1 MRKCAFATRKLCF
14 AYQGPPCLVR
24 ARLLAEEGATAEIQ
38 RAYSIQENHP
48 GTRVGG
54 IQENDM
60 SLHKDLIDRD
70 RKVTFHAS
78 THLKDYAHGE
88 AAGRVI
94 TGGKGINIVD
104 KDGREFIDAFAGLYC
119 VNIGYG
125 RTEVA
130 EAIYQQAL
138 ELSYYHTYVGHA
150 NEPQI
155 ALSEKILELAGPGMS
170 KVYYGMSGSD
180 ANETQLKLVRY
191 YNNVLGR
198 PQKKKVISRM
208 RGYHGSG
215 IASGSLTGLRA
226 FHDQFDLP
234 IETIRHTEAP
244 YYYHRGPE
252 QEGMSEREFSRYCA
266 EQLEAM
272 ILAEGPETVAAF
284 IGEPVL
290 GTGGIV
296 PPPEGYWAAIQE
308 VLAKYDVLLIA
319 DEVVCGFG
327 RIGADFG
334 SHHYGIKPDLITVAK
349 GLTSAYQPLS
359 AVIVGER
366 VWDVLE
372 KGTCEHGP
380 IGHGWTYSGHALGCA
395 AGLANLAIIEQEGL
409 TRNAAETGA
418 YLQQQLRT
426 AFADHPIVGEVRGVG
441 MLAALEFVPDPA
453 RREPFDPKIKV
464 GPRIAAAAL
473 DENLIARA
481 MPQGDI
487 LGFAPPLIATRDEVD
502 DIVAR
507 TCRAVDRVT
516 NELTRAGTLTA

>member
-1 MRKCAFATRKLCF
+1 
-14 AYQGPPCLVR
+14 
-24 ARLLAEEGATAEIQ
+24 
-38 RAYSIQENHP
+38 
-48 GTRVGG
+48 
-54 IQENDM
+54 M
-60 SLHKDLIDRD
+60 SLHQQLIDRD

-78 THLKDYAHGE
+78 THLRDFAHGD
-88 AAGRVI
+88 APGRVI
-94 TGGKGINIVD
+94 TGGQGITIVD
-104 KDGREFIDAFAGLYC
+104 KDGREFIDGFAGLYC

-125 RTEVA
+125 RSEVA
-130 EAIYQQAL
+130 EAIYEQAMK
-138 ELSYYHTYVGHA
+138 LSYYHTYVGHS

-155 ALSEKILELAGPGMS
+155 ELSEKILELAGPGMS

-180 ANETQLKLVRY
+180 ANETQLKIVRY

-215 IASGSLTGLRA
+215 IASGSLTGLKA
-226 FHDQFDLP
+226 FHDHFDLP

-244 YYYHRGPE
+244 YYYHRAAE
-252 QEGMSEREFSRYCA
+252 QQGMTEREFSVYCA
-266 EQLEAM
+266 QKLEEM

-296 PPPEGYWAAIQE
+296 PPPEGYWKAIQA
-308 VLAKYDVLLIA
+308 VLTKYDVLLIA

-327 RIGADFG
+327 RIGTDFG

-359 AVIVGER
+359 GVIVGDR
-366 VWDVLE
+366 VWRVLE
-372 KGTCEHGP
+372 QGTGEFGP

-395 AGLANLAIIEQEGL
+395 AGLANLAIIEREGL
-409 TRNAAETGA
+409 TQNAAETGA
-418 YLQQQLRT
+418 YLQRQMQA
-426 AFADHPIVGEVRGVG
+426 AFGDHPIVGNVRGVG
-441 MLAALEFVPDPA
+441 LLAALEFSANPAKREHFDPA
-453 RREPFDPKIKV
+453 LKI
-464 GPRIAAAAL
+464 GPRIAAAAM

-487 LGFAPPLIATRDEVD
+487 LGFAPPLTISRAEVDEV
-502 DIVAR
+502 VAR
-507 TCRAVDRVT
+507 AKRAVDKVAD
-516 NELTRAGTLTA
+516 ELTRSGELKAS

>member
-1 MRKCAFATRKLCF
+1 
-14 AYQGPPCLVR
+14 
-24 ARLLAEEGATAEIQ
+24 
-38 RAYSIQENHP
+38 
-48 GTRVGG
+48 
-54 IQENDM
+54 M
-60 SLHKDLIDRD
+60 SLHKELIDRD

-78 THLKDYAHGE
+78 THLRDFAHGD
-88 AAGRVI
+88 APGRVI
-94 TGGKGINIVD
+94 SGGKGIHIVD
-104 KDGREFIDAFAGLYC
+104 KDGREFIDGFAGLYC

-130 EAIYQQAL
+130 EAIYRQAL

-155 ALSEKILELAGPGMS
+155 QLSEKILELAGPGMS

-180 ANETQLKLVRY
+180 ANETQLKIVRY

-198 PQKKKVISRM
+198 PAKKKVISRM

-215 IASGSLTGLRA
+215 IASGSLTGLKA
-226 FHDQFDLP
+226 FHDHFDLP

-244 YYYHRGPE
+244 FYYQRSAE
-252 QEGMSEREFSRYCA
+252 QAGMNEREFSQHCA
-266 EQLEAM
+266 TKLEEM

-296 PPPEGYWAAIQE
+296 PPPEGYWEAIQT

-327 RIGADFG
+327 RIGTDFG
-334 SHHYGIKPDLITVAK
+334 SHFYGIKPDLITVAK

-359 AVIVGER
+359 GVIVGDR
-366 VWDVLE
+366 VWQVLE
-372 KGTCEHGP
+372 QGTGEFGP

-395 AGLANLAIIEQEGL
+395 AGLANLEIIEREGL
-409 TRNAAETGA
+409 TQNAAETGG
-418 YLQQQLRT
+418 YLQQAMAK
-426 AFADHPIVGEVRGVG
+426 AFGDHPIVGNVRGVG
-441 MLAALEFVPDPA
+441 MLAALEFSPDPA
-453 RREPFDPKIKV
+453 KRTAFDPALKV
-464 GPRIAAAAL
+464 GPRIAAAAM

-487 LGFAPPLIATRDEVD
+487 LGFAPPLITTRAEVD
-502 DIVAR
+502 EIVAR
-507 TCRAVDRVT
+507 ARRAVDRVLDELAN
-516 NELTRAGTLTA
+516 NEDLK

>member
-1 MRKCAFATRKLCF
+1 
-14 AYQGPPCLVR
+14 
-24 ARLLAEEGATAEIQ
+24 
-38 RAYSIQENHP
+38 
-48 GTRVGG
+48 
-54 IQENDM
+54 M
-60 SLHKDLIDRD
+60 SQQHQDLIDRD

-78 THLKDYAHGE
+78 THLRDFANGD
-88 AAGRVI
+88 APGRVI
-94 TGGKGINIVD
+94 TGGKGIHIRD
-104 KDGREFIDAFAGLYC
+104 KDGREFIDGFAGLYC

-138 ELSYYHTYVGHA
+138 ELSYYHTYVGHS

-155 ALSEKILELAGPGMS
+155 ALSERILELAGPGMS
-170 KVYYGMSGSD
+170 KVYYGLGGSD
-180 ANETQLKLVRY
+180 ANETQLKIVRY
-191 YNNVLGR
+191 YNNVRGLPR
-198 PQKKKVISRM
+198 KKKVISRM

-215 IASGSLTGLRA
+215 LATGSLTGLKA

-234 IETIRHTEAP
+234 FEGILHTEAP
-244 YYYHRGPE
+244 YYYHRAAE
-252 QEGMSEREFSRYCA
+252 QEGMTEREFSQHCA
-266 EQLEAM
+266 ARLEEM

-296 PPPEGYWAAIQE
+296 PPPEGYWEAIQA

-334 SHHYGIKPDLITVAK
+334 SHLYGIKPDLITVAK

-359 AVIVGER
+359 GVIVGDR
-366 VWDVLE
+366 VWQVLE
-372 KGTCEHGP
+372 QGTGQYGP

-395 AGLANLAIIEQEGL
+395 AALANLAIIEREGL
-409 TRNAAETGA
+409 TENARDTGA
-418 YLQQQLRT
+418 YLQQAMAD
-426 AFADHPIVGEVRGVG
+426 AFGDHPIVGNVRGVG
-441 MLAALEFVPDPA
+441 MLAALEFSPRPETREHFDPA
-453 RREPFDPKIKV
+453 LKV
-464 GPRIAAAAL
+464 GPRIAAAVL
-473 DENLIARA
+473 EENLIARA

-502 DIVAR
+502 EIVAR
-507 TCRAVDRVT
+507 ARRAVDKVADALVREGAVQAVAKT
-516 NELTRAGTLTA
+516 MA

>member
-1 MRKCAFATRKLCF
+1 
-14 AYQGPPCLVR
+14 
-24 ARLLAEEGATAEIQ
+24 
-38 RAYSIQENHP
+38 
-48 GTRVGG
+48 
-54 IQENDM
+54 M
-60 SLHKDLIDRD
+60 SQQHQDLIDRD

-78 THLKDYAHGE
+78 SHLRDFAHGD
-88 AAGRVI
+88 APGRVI
-94 TGGKGINIVD
+94 TGGKGIHIRD

-138 ELSYYHTYVGHA
+138 ELSYYHTYVGHS

-155 ALSEKILELAGPGMS
+155 ALSEKIIELAGPGMS

-180 ANETQLKLVRY
+180 ANETQLKIVRY

-198 PQKKKVISRM
+198 PLKKKVISRQ

-215 IASGSLTGLRA
+215 LATGSLTGLKA

-234 IETIRHTEAP
+234 MAGILHTEAP
-244 YYYHRGPE
+244 YYYHRAAE
-252 QEGMSEREFSRYCA
+252 QEGMTEREFSAHCA
-266 EQLEAM
+266 RKLEEM

-296 PPPEGYWAAIQE
+296 PPPEGYWEAIQS

-334 SHHYGIKPDLITVAK
+334 SHFYGIKPDLITVAK
-349 GLTSAYQPLS
+349 GLTSAYLPLS
-359 AVIVGER
+359 GVIVGDR
-366 VWDVLE
+366 VWAVLE
-372 KGTCEHGP
+372 AGTGQYGP

-395 AGLANLAIIEQEGL
+395 AALANLAIIEREGL
-409 TRNAAETGA
+409 TANAAETGG
-418 YLQQQLRT
+418 YLQQAMAT
-426 AFADHPIVGEVRGVG
+426 AFGDHPIVGNVRGVG
-441 MLAALEFVPDPA
+441 MLAALEFSVNPEQREHFDPA
-453 RREPFDPKIKV
+453 LKV

-487 LGFAPPLIATRDEVD
+487 LGFAPPLIATRDEID
-502 DIVAR
+502 EIVVR
-507 TCRAVDRVT
+507 TRRAVDRVT
-516 NELTRAGTLTA
+516 DELVREGAVQAVRA

>member
-1 MRKCAFATRKLCF
+1 
-14 AYQGPPCLVR
+14 
-24 ARLLAEEGATAEIQ
+24 
-38 RAYSIQENHP
+38 
-48 GTRVGG
+48 
-54 IQENDM
+54 M
-60 SLHKDLIDRD
+60 SLHQQLIDRD

-78 THLKDYAHGE
+78 THLRDFAHGD
-88 AAGRVI
+88 APGRVI
-94 TGGKGINIVD
+94 TGGQGITIVD
-104 KDGREFIDAFAGLYC
+104 KDGREFIDGFAGLYC

-125 RTEVA
+125 RSEVA
-130 EAIYQQAL
+130 EAIYEQAMK
-138 ELSYYHTYVGHA
+138 LSYYHTYVGHS

-155 ALSEKILELAGPGMS
+155 ELSEKILELAGPGMS

-180 ANETQLKLVRY
+180 ANETQLKIVRY

-215 IASGSLTGLRA
+215 IASGSLTGLKA
-226 FHDQFDLP
+226 FHDHFDLP

-244 YYYHRGPE
+244 YYYHRAAE
-252 QEGMSEREFSRYCA
+252 QQGMTEREFSAYCA
-266 EQLEAM
+266 RKLEEM

-296 PPPEGYWAAIQE
+296 PPPEGYWEAIQA

-327 RIGADFG
+327 RIGTDFG

-359 AVIVGER
+359 GVIVGDR
-366 VWDVLE
+366 VWRVLE
-372 KGTCEHGP
+372 QGTGEFGP

-395 AGLANLAIIEQEGL
+395 AGLANLAIIEREGL
-409 TRNAAETGA
+409 TQNAAETGA
-418 YLQQQLRT
+418 YLQRQMQA
-426 AFADHPIVGEVRGVG
+426 AFGDHPIVGNVRGVG
-441 MLAALEFVPDPA
+441 LLAALEFSANPAKREHFDPA
-453 RREPFDPKIKV
+453 LKI
-464 GPRIAAAAL
+464 GPRIAAAAM

-487 LGFAPPLIATRDEVD
+487 LGFAPPLTISRAEVDEV
-502 DIVAR
+502 VAR
-507 TCRAVDRVT
+507 AKRAVDKVAD
-516 NELTRAGTLTA
+516 ELTRSGELKAS

>member
-1 MRKCAFATRKLCF
+1 
-14 AYQGPPCLVR
+14 
-24 ARLLAEEGATAEIQ
+24 
-38 RAYSIQENHP
+38 
-48 GTRVGG
+48 
-54 IQENDM
+54 M
-60 SLHKDLIDRD
+60 SQQHHDLIDRD

-78 THLKDYAHGE
+78 THLRDFAQGD
-88 AAGRVI
+88 APGRVI
-94 TGGKGINIVD
+94 TGGKGIHIRD
-104 KDGREFIDAFAGLYC
+104 KDGREFIDGFAGLYC

-138 ELSYYHTYVGHA
+138 ELSYYHTYVGHS

-155 ALSEKILELAGPGMS
+155 ALSEQILALAGPGMS
-170 KVYYGMSGSD
+170 KVYYGLGGSD
-180 ANETQLKLVRY
+180 ANETQLKIVRY

-198 PQKKKVISRM
+198 PLKKKVISRM

-215 IASGSLTGLRA
+215 LATGSLTGLKA

-234 IETIRHTEAP
+234 FEGILHTEAP
-244 YYYHRGPE
+244 YYYHRAAE
-252 QEGMSEREFSRYCA
+252 QQGMTEREFSQHCA
-266 EQLEAM
+266 QKLEAM

-296 PPPEGYWAAIQE
+296 PPPEGYWEAIQA

-359 AVIVGER
+359 GVIVGDR
-366 VWDVLE
+366 VWAVLE
-372 KGTCEHGP
+372 QGTGQYGP

-395 AGLANLAIIEQEGL
+395 AALANLAIIEREDL
-409 TRNAAETGA
+409 TGNARDTGA
-418 YLQQQLRT
+418 YLQQAMAT
-426 AFADHPIVGEVRGVG
+426 AFGDHPIVGNVRGVG
-441 MLAALEFVPDPA
+441 MLAALEFSVNPDRREHFDPA
-453 RREPFDPKIKV
+453 LKV

-473 DENLIARA
+473 EENLIARA

-487 LGFAPPLIATRDEVD
+487 LGFAPPLVTTRDEVD
-502 DIVAR
+502 EIVAR
-507 TCRAVDRVT
+507 ARRAVDKVT
-516 NELTRAGTLTA
+516 DELVREGAVQAVRA

>member
-1 MRKCAFATRKLCF
+1 
-14 AYQGPPCLVR
+14 
-24 ARLLAEEGATAEIQ
+24 
-38 RAYSIQENHP
+38 
-48 GTRVGG
+48 
-54 IQENDM
+54 M
-60 SLHKDLIDRD
+60 SQQHQDLIDRD

-78 THLKDYAHGE
+78 SHLRDFAHGD
-88 AAGRVI
+88 APGRVI
-94 TGGKGINIVD
+94 TGGKGIHIRD

-138 ELSYYHTYVGHA
+138 ELSYYHTYVGHS

-155 ALSEKILELAGPGMS
+155 ALSEKIIELAGPGMS

-180 ANETQLKLVRY
+180 ANETQLKIVRY

-198 PQKKKVISRM
+198 PLKKKVISRQ

-215 IASGSLTGLRA
+215 LATGSLTGLKA

-234 IETIRHTEAP
+234 MAGILHTEAP
-244 YYYHRGPE
+244 YYYHRAAE
-252 QEGMSEREFSRYCA
+252 QEGMTEREFSAHCA
-266 EQLEAM
+266 RKLEEM

-296 PPPEGYWAAIQE
+296 PPPEGYWEAIQS
-308 VLAKYDVLLIA
+308 VLARYDVLLIA

-334 SHHYGIKPDLITVAK
+334 SHFYGIKPDLITVAK
-349 GLTSAYQPLS
+349 GLTSAYLPLS
-359 AVIVGER
+359 GVIVGDR
-366 VWDVLE
+366 VWAVLE
-372 KGTCEHGP
+372 AGTGQYGP

-395 AGLANLAIIEQEGL
+395 AALANLAIIEREGL
-409 TRNAAETGA
+409 TANAAETGG
-418 YLQQQLRT
+418 YLQQAMAT
-426 AFADHPIVGEVRGVG
+426 AFGDHPIVGNVRGVG
-441 MLAALEFVPDPA
+441 MLAALEFSVNPEQREHFDPA
-453 RREPFDPKIKV
+453 LKV

-487 LGFAPPLIATRDEVD
+487 LGFAPPLIATRDEID
-502 DIVAR
+502 EIVVR
-507 TCRAVDRVT
+507 TRRAVDRVT
-516 NELTRAGTLTA
+516 DELVREGAVQAVRA